1 MLKAKARY
9 NINIGNKETN
19 MKTFNEFVTE
29 EKQTFIIHGQAG
41 GKFVTHELDAKS
53 HDHAKKLF
61 KKAMQDK
68 GHKFSTTMS
77 VRTKQEEEDFKTK
90 SAASAKEREEKI
102 AKNQAER
109 DKDSEYWSSRQKE
122 YDKQSYKGD

>member
-1 MLKAKARY
+1 
-9 NINIGNKETN
+9 

-109 DKDSEYWSSRQKE
+109 DKDREYWSSRQKE